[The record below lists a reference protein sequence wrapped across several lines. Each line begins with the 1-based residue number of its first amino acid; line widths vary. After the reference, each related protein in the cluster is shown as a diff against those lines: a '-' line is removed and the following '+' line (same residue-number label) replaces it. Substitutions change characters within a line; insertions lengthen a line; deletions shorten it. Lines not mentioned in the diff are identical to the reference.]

1 MDPHPAPCAARPLA
15 LPSVYSGDTVVEAF
29 AAAIGEALAPTEER
43 IESLDAVLD
52 PWRAPPAFLDW
63 LIRITGARVEP
74 GWTETQRRKAVDLA
88 PRLTACRGTPYGL
101 RLEAKELH
109 GWDRLVIDD
118 PGGIFADGSG
128 RAGRM
133 LTVTLTAGRGEDRQ
147 ALEHR
152 LTRLVRAHCPAHL
165 PFKVVVI
172 SGDQAGRS
180 GRSDRREAQHAEG
193 AGPSGH
199 APAPDAP
206 DERSQQG

>member
-1 MDPHPAPCAARPLA
+1 MDPHPESRTGRPLG

-29 AAAIGEALAPTEER
+29 AAAIGEAMAPAEER

-74 GWTETQRRKAVDLA
+74 GWTEVQRRKAVDLA
-88 PRLTACRGTPYGL
+88 PRLTAYRGTPYGL
-101 RLEAKELH
+101 LLEAEEIH

-118 PGGIFADGSG
+118 PGGVFTGSHRPP

-133 LTVTLTAGRGEDRQ
+133 LTVTLTAGREEDRT

-165 PFKVVVI
+165 PFKVAVL
-172 SGDQAGRS
+172 SDPGDGKS
-180 GRSDRREAQHAEG
+180 AQHTGQARRGRPEG
-193 AGPSGH
+193 TSA
-199 APAPDAP
+199 AP

>member
-1 MDPHPAPCAARPLA
+1 MDPHPERLAARPLA

-74 GWTETQRRKAVDLA
+74 GWSENQRRKAVDLA
-88 PRLTACRGTPYGL
+88 PRLAAHRGTPYGL
-101 RLEAKELH
+101 LLEAKELH
-109 GWDRLVIDD
+109 GWDRLVVDD
-118 PGGIFADGSG
+118 PGGVFTDGDRPP

-133 LTVTLTAGRGEDRQ
+133 LTVTLTAGRDEDRP

-165 PFKVVVI
+165 PFKVAVI
-172 SGDQAGRS
+172 SDQGA
-180 GRSDRREAQHAEG
+180 RREARRSEG
-193 AGPSGH
+193 AGPAAS
-199 APAPDAP
+199 APATP
-206 DERSQQG
+206 DERPQQG

>member
-1 MDPHPAPCAARPLA
+1 MDPHPAPRAARPLA
-15 LPSVYSGDTVVEAF
+15 LPSVYSGDTVAEAF

-88 PRLTACRGTPYGL
+88 PRLTAYRGTPYGL
-101 RLEAKELH
+101 LLEAKELH

-118 PGGIFADGSG
+118 PGGVFTDGDRPP
-128 RAGRM
+128 RAGRT
-133 LTVTLTAGRGEDRQ
+133 LTVTLTAGRDEDRQ

-172 SGDQAGRS
+172 SDQAGSS
-180 GRSDRREAQHAEG
+180 GRGDRREAQPAGG
-193 AGPSGH
+193 AGPSEH
-199 APAPDAP
+199 APATP